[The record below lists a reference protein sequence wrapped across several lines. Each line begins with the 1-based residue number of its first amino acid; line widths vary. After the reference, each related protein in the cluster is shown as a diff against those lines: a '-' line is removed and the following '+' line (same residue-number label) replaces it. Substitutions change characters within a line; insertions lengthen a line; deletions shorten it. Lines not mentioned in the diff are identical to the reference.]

1 MTASVGYALRKLA
14 GQPGRVLQNLKIRA
28 RTIASWDRLYAS
40 IREPKRSGALPMD
53 DAVARTVVT
62 QLRAEGL
69 SVERRSVEPGAYRDY
84 LASADYARFP
94 LYMDGGR
101 AAGFHEKGLEH
112 FLAARLSGLRRGETC
127 IDVASQNSPVPEL
140 YARLFGAEMFEQD
153 LSFPRGL
160 SGRRIGGDAA
170 AMPVPDAFAD
180 VLVLHN
186 AFEHF
191 EGDSDIRFVHEAAR
205 VLKDGGRVCI
215 LPLFMHDRFAN
226 QTDPA
231 AIFGTPPAFDP
242 GAEVWCVRGWHD
254 RFGRHYDA
262 ARLKSRLL
270 AHAGAFDVQLMEFVD
285 AGSIDALCYL
295 RFAIVLRKR

>member
-28 RTIASWDRLYAS
+28 RTLASWERLYAT
-40 IREPKRSGALPMD
+40 IREPKRNGARAVD
-53 DAVARTVVT
+53 DAVVRAVVAR
-62 QLRAEGL
+62 LSDLGL
-69 SVERRSVEPGAYRDY
+69 SVARRSVEPGAYRDY

-112 FLAARLSGLRRGETC
+112 FLAARLSGLRRGEVC
-127 IDVASQNSPVPEL
+127 IDVASQNSPVPDV
-140 YARLFGAEMFEQD
+140 YARLFGAGMYEQD
-153 LSFPRGL
+153 LAFPRGL

-191 EGDSDIRFVHEAAR
+191 EGDSDTRFMHEAAR
-205 VLKDGGRVCI
+205 VLKPGGRVCI
-215 LPLFMHDRFAN
+215 LPLFMHERFAN

-262 ARLKSRLL
+262 AQLESRLL
-270 AHAGAFDVQLMEFVD
+270 AHAGAFDVQLIEFED
-285 AGSIDALCYL
+285 AASIDATCYL
-295 RFAIVLRKR
+295 RFAMVLRKR